1 MESRVDVRNVS
12 KVFRIRRNDSGSI
25 SRMFHALARQANRQL
40 PRSFWAL
47 SDINFEVKA
56 GEIFGIVGNN
66 GAGKSTLLK
75 ILNGTLEPSAGSVR
89 ILGKKS
95 ALIEL
100 GAGFHPDFSGRDNVL
115 LNGLI
120 LGMTSSEIQARFDDI
135 VSFAEVEP
143 FIDVP
148 VKYYSSGMYA
158 RLAFAVA
165 TAVRPEILL
174 VDEILAVGDAAF
186 QEKSM
191 KRILAL
197 REELGTSIILVSH
210 SMGLVRSLCSNV
222 LWIEK
227 GCARDVG
234 DAETVVANYE
244 SSLRHTA
251 E

>member
-1 MESRVDVRNVS
+1 MEPRVSINGVS

-25 SRMFHALARQANRQL
+25 SHMFHTLARRSTKSL
-40 PRSFWAL
+40 PSAFWAL
-47 SDINFEVKA
+47 RDVSFDVEA
-56 GEIFGIVGNN
+56 GEVFGVIGSN

-75 ILNGTLEPSAGSVR
+75 VLNGTLEPTAGDVR

-120 LGMTSSEIQARFDDI
+120 LGMTSAEVRARFDAI
-135 VSFAEVEP
+135 VSFAEVEA

-191 KRILAL
+191 NRILSL
-197 REELGTSIILVSH
+197 REELGTSIVLVSH
-210 SMGLVRSLCSNV
+210 NMGLVRSLCSRAVWLKNGEV
-222 LWIEK
+222 QA
-227 GCARDVG
+227 GG
-234 DAETVVANYE
+234 DALTVVSDYE
-244 SSLRHTA
+244 VSLRHDG
-251 E
+251 

>member
-1 MESRVDVRNVS
+1 
-12 KVFRIRRNDSGSI
+12 
-25 SRMFHALARQANRQL
+25 MFHTLARRRTESL
-40 PRSFWAL
+40 PSAFWAL
-47 SDINFEVKA
+47 RDVSFDVEA
-56 GEIFGIVGNN
+56 GEVFGVIGSN

-75 ILNGTLEPSAGSVR
+75 VLNGTLEPTAGHVR

-120 LGMTSSEIQARFDDI
+120 LGMTSSEVRARFDDI
-135 VSFAEVEP
+135 VSFAEVEA

-191 KRILAL
+191 NRILGL
-197 REELGTSIILVSH
+197 REEMGTSIVLVSH
-210 SMGLVRSLCSNV
+210 SMGLVRSLCSRAIWLKNGEV
-222 LWIEK
+222 RA
-227 GCARDVG
+227 GG
-234 DAETVVANYE
+234 DAGTVVSDYE
-244 SSLRHTA
+244 VSLQHAR
-251 E
+251 

>member
-1 MESRVDVRNVS
+1 MEPRVSISGVS
-12 KVFRIRRNDSGSI
+12 KVFRIRRNDSGSV
-25 SRMFHALARQANRQL
+25 SHMFHTLARRRAESL
-40 PRSFWAL
+40 PSAFWAL
-47 SDINFEVKA
+47 RDVSFDVQQGEV
-56 GEIFGIVGNN
+56 FGVIGSN

-75 ILNGTLEPSAGSVR
+75 VLNGTLEPTAGDVR
-89 ILGKKS
+89 IVGKKS

-120 LGMTSSEIQARFDDI
+120 LGMTSDEIRARFDEI
-135 VSFAEVEP
+135 VSFAEVEA

-191 KRILAL
+191 NRILGL
-197 REELGTSIILVSH
+197 RQELGTSIVLVSH
-210 SMGLVRSLCSNV
+210 SMGLVRSLCSNAIWLKNGEV
-222 LWIEK
+222 QAA
-227 GCARDVG
+227 GTAGAVVS
-234 DAETVVANYE
+234 AYET
-244 SSLRHTA
+244 SLQHDR
-251 E
+251 

>member
-1 MESRVDVRNVS
+1 VEPRVRVEGVS

-25 SRMFHALARQANRQL
+25 SRLFHSLARRPGKPL

-47 SDINFEVKA
+47 RDVSFDVEA
-56 GEIFGIVGNN
+56 GEVFGIIGGN

-75 ILNGTLEPSAGSVR
+75 VLNGTLEPTAGDVR

-100 GAGFHPDFSGRDNVL
+100 GAGFHPDFSGRENVF

-120 LGMTSSEIQARFDDI
+120 LGMTSMEVRARFDDI
-135 VSFAEVEP
+135 VSFAEIEE

-191 KRILAL
+191 KRILGL
-197 REELGTSIILVSH
+197 REELGTAIILVSH
-210 SMGLVRSLCSNV
+210 NMGLVRSLCSRA
-222 LWIEK
+222 LWLEN
-227 GCARDVG
+227 GLMRDSAAA
-234 DAETVVANYE
+234 DSVVSAYE
-244 SSLRHTA
+244 LSLRHDG
-251 E
+251 

>member
-1 MESRVDVRNVS
+1 VEPRVTIAGVS

-25 SRMFHALARQANRQL
+25 SHMFHTLARRRTESLLSA
-40 PRSFWAL
+40 FWAL
-47 SDINFEVKA
+47 RDVSFDVEA
-56 GEIFGIVGNN
+56 GEVFGVIGSN

-75 ILNGTLEPSAGSVR
+75 VLNGTLEPTAGDVR

-120 LGMTSSEIQARFDDI
+120 LGMTSSEVRARFDEI
-135 VSFAEVEP
+135 VAFAEVEA

-191 KRILAL
+191 NRILGL
-197 REELGTSIILVSH
+197 REELGTSIVLVSH
-210 SMGLVRSLCSNV
+210 SMGLVRSLCSRAIWLKNGEV
-222 LWIEK
+222 QA
-227 GCARDVG
+227 GGAAG
-234 DAETVVANYE
+234 TVVSDYE
-244 SSLRHTA
+244 VSLQHDR
-251 E
+251 